1 MRGKRFV
8 YDKTQ
13 KKVVETEE
21 SKVLRGAPGH
31 QWRSHLSNSVSVHPK
46 QVGLYRQF
54 VKDMGIP
61 GVEYQNNGQPHIAS
75 QHSQDRLLK
84 ALNYYNADR

>member
-1 MRGKRFV
+1 MSGKRFV
-8 YDKTQ
+8 YDRSQ

-21 SKVLRGAPGH
+21 SKAMRAAPGSH
-31 QWRSHLSNSVSVHPK
+31 WRSHLSNSVSVHPK
-46 QVGLYRQF
+46 QVERYRQF

-61 GVEYQNNGQPHIAS
+61 GVEYQNDGRPHIAS
-75 QHSQDRLLK
+75 QHSQDSLLK